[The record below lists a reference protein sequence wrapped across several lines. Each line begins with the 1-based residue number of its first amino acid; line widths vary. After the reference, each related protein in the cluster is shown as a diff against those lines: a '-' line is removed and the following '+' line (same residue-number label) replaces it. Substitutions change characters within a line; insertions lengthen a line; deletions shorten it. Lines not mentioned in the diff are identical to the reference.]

1 MLTIYISV
9 SVIILLVSCFCSG
22 YIKTKDYMRINFMGY
37 GALLAF
43 IWPLCLFAACI
54 LAPFYLSYYL
64 GKYVQKNKNLRKYEV
79 ER

>member
-22 YIKTKDYMRINFMGY
+22 YTKTKEYMRINFMGY
-37 GALLAF
+37 GALLALL
-43 IWPLCLFAACI
+43 WPFCIAGVFI

-64 GKYVQKNKNLRKYEV
+64 GKYVQKNKKLSNP
-79 ER
+79 